1 MVVGIVGVT
10 TSSIISASAFTAIVT
25 TSAVSIISF
34 LSLDIVVVLG
44 FGGRNFLL
52 PFFENLEILKLAF
65 GSGTF
70 GEAGLKPNGRPFN
83 LGLEALGANN
93 GDLLYSFSVVVD
105 GGEDVLGLGLFS
117 PG

>member
-1 MVVGIVGVT
+1 MVVGIVVVT
-10 TSSIISASAFTAIVT
+10 ISSIVSASAFTAFVT
-25 TSAVSIISF
+25 TSSVSIISF
-34 LSLDIVVVLG
+34 LSFGIVVVLS

-52 PFFENLEILKLAF
+52 PFFENLEILKLAL

-70 GEAGLKPNGRPFN
+70 GEAGLKPNGSPFN
-83 LGLEALGANN
+83 LGLDALGANN
-93 GDLLYSFSVVVD
+93 GDLLYSFSEVVD